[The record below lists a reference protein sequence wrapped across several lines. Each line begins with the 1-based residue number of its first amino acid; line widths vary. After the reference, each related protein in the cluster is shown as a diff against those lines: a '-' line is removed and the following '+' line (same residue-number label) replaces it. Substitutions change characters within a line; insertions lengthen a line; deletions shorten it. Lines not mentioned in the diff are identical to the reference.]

1 MREGRGHRGR
11 HLHRE
16 HEEHR
21 ENGHL
26 QQRSAQTFRRG
37 RAVAFLDTLN
47 VRKSTLQRQ
56 LNDPEYAEIRAVI
69 SGELKATDA
78 IIDEFIQVFQLHDQC
93 SDEQGK

>member
-11 HLHRE
+11 HMQRE
-16 HEEHR
+16 HV
-21 ENGHL
+21 ENGHFH
-26 QQRSAQTFRRG
+26 QRSAQTFRRG

-56 LNDPEYAEIRAVI
+56 LSDPDYAEIRAVI